1 MRDRYKRRVTTMS
14 FADVVDAASNLS
26 LDEQESLMEIL
37 RQRMIEKGRERILAD
52 IEASRRDYR
61 EGRARIGTPE
71 EIVKELFS

>member
-1 MRDRYKRRVTTMS
+1 MS

-26 LDEQESLMEIL
+26 IDEQESLMEIL

-61 EGRARIGTPE
+61 EGRCRVATPE